1 MSDSN
6 EKCFI
11 IMPISNPDGYPDRH
25 FDKVYEQIIKPAV
38 TNAGYEP
45 FRVDTNKISD
55 SIIEKI
61 FDGVSNFPMAVCD
74 LSSRNPNVLYE
85 LGLRHAYNM
94 PVVLIQDDI
103 TDTIF
108 DVGGI
113 NTIMYKSGRL
123 YEDVIEAVQRL
134 TDAIMETKNSKGING
149 SIVKIAKTFKANFND
164 VEVSKSD
171 TLDLE
176 LSSIKNDLK
185 QTKYMLETI
194 IYSTLKINN
203 ENNLYKENVYSKTR
217 VYELAKKLNITNKD
231 LVDILNSLN
240 ITVDSHMSILTPKDV
255 NRVTKNF
262 KQDLETL
269 NN

>member
-11 IMPISNPDGYPDRH
+11 IMPISNPDGYPNGH
-25 FDKVYEQIIKPAV
+25 FNKVYEQIIKPAV

-45 FRVDTNKISD
+45 FRVDANKISD

-61 FDGVSNFPMAVCD
+61 FDGVTNFPMAVCD

-123 YEDVIEAVQRL
+123 YEDVIEAVQKL
-134 TDAIMETKNSKGING
+134 TDAINETKKANGING
-149 SIVKIAKTFKANFND
+149 SMVKIAKTFQANFND
-164 VEVSKSD
+164 IEVSKNDSF
-171 TLDLE
+171 DLE
-176 LSSIKNDLK
+176 LRSIKNDLK

-194 IYSTLKINN
+194 IYSSPKINT
-203 ENNLYKENVYSKTR
+203 ENNLHKENIYAKTR
-217 VYELAKKLNITNKD
+217 VYELAKRLNITTKD
-231 LVDILNSLN
+231 LIDILNSLN
-240 ITVDSHMSILTPKDV
+240 VTVDSHMSILTPKDV
-255 NRVTKNF
+255 NLVTKNF